1 MSRNGDVKIADFTAS
16 RLSSI
21 PLGSYT
27 PEDPKERERSGRE
40 SKRLWYKA
48 PELLYRAKY
57 YSFETDIWA
66 LGCLIAEMGLGQALF
81 NGSSEIE
88 NIFKIFR
95 FVGSPSY

>member
-1 MSRNGDVKIADFTAS
+1 VSCV
-16 RLSSI
+16 

-48 PELLYRAKY
+48 PEMLYRTKY

-66 LGCLIAEMGLGQALF
+66 VGCLFAEMALGVPLF
-81 NGSSEIE
+81 ISNSEIDLL
-88 NIFKIFR
+88 FKIYNLT
-95 FVGSPSY
+95 GSPSPE